1 MDDNSPNQSIVEAQ
15 LDGDHMDISALR
27 EFSVSEF
34 DKEYPE
40 EKAKA
45 LNGKAEPEVEETAGD
60 EEEAPTEEETEEEAE
75 EPEGEEGE
83 ERKYLTAKDKAGK
96 EIKIP
101 KDALIEVKV
110 DGKTETMTAQEIINK
125 ASGAQQVERQLTNL
139 GHERAKLQRE
149 RQVFEEEATITKD
162 NMDVL
167 TEIARNQSPQ
177 DFVLYYSMLTG
188 QNADTV
194 MQDMIKQAIVE
205 AERFSGMTPRERE
218 LYNENRQFK
227 FRQEQRKREEARDA
241 QKQTSNQERA
251 QVNEI
256 LAENGLEM
264 ADFLA
269 AAHSVKARIESGELK
284 GRYSAKDIAEY
295 AITYKSETSVAEA
308 ISAVDK
314 ALLKDQAFV
323 SKVTKA
329 RIAGEVTGE
338 RFTPKELQAL
348 VKRIKEH
355 QTKGISE
362 SLSKKVDRHVSSGK
376 TNSQSANSRNQE
388 KSNAG
393 NSVTLAD
400 HRDRLYGGY

>member
-1 MDDNSPNQSIVEAQ
+1 MDDNSPNQSIVEAP

-34 DKEYPE
+34 DKEYPN
-40 EKAKA
+40 EKPKS
-45 LNGKAEPEVEETAGD
+45 EPEVEETATE
-60 EEEAPTEEETEEEAE
+60 EEEAPAEEAE
-75 EPEGEEGE
+75 EEEEEGE
-83 ERKYLTAKDKAGK
+83 EEPEAAEEKKFVTAKDKDGK

-110 DGKTETMTAQEIINK
+110 DGKTEMMTAQDIINK

-139 GHERAKLQRE
+139 GHERVKLQKE
-149 RQVFEEEATITKD
+149 RQIFDEEATVTRD
-162 NMDVL
+162 NLEIL
-167 TEIARNQSPQ
+167 TDIARNQSPQ

-227 FRQEQRKREEARDA
+227 FSQEQRKREEARHA

-251 QVNEI
+251 QVDAI
-256 LAENGLEM
+256 LTENGLEM

-269 AAHSVKARIESGELK
+269 AAHDVKARIESGELK
-284 GRYSAKDIAEY
+284 GKYSAKDIAEY
-295 AITYKSETSVAEA
+295 AVTYKSETSVSDA

-314 ALLKDQAFV
+314 ALLKDKAFV

-329 RIAGEVTGE
+329 RIAGEVSGE

-393 NSVTLAD
+393 SSVTLAD